1 MQSSTAPQA
10 PLPQLA
16 CTQCAAPDPAHSLYQ
31 SVRSGEHVAFCS
43 EQCDRIGQQMLIEG
57 RHGKHGSKKGGK
69 HHHRPFEGMDP
80 REAEHSA
87 RKGWIHD
94 RAGHV
99 HELSEAQRRALWARA
114 SE

>member
-1 MQSSTAPQA
+1 MQSA
-10 PLPQLA
+10 LPSA
-16 CTQCAAPDPAHSLYQ
+16 CTQCAAPEPAHSLYT

-57 RHGKHGSKKGGK
+57 RHGKHAKSHSKG
-69 HHHRPFEGMDP
+69 HSRPFEGMDP